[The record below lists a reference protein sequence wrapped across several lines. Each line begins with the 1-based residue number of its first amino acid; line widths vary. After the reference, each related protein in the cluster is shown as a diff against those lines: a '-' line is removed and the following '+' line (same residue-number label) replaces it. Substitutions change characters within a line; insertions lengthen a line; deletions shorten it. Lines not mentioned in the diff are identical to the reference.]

1 MRNLMISMVLCSGLL
16 LAQGPMGGGLGQRA
30 MGGMQGPGMMAQGPG
45 QGQAG
50 LDALK
55 TYLGLTDAQ
64 VEQMRTLR
72 KQHAEDMQPTAA
84 AIRAKAQELRQLM
97 QTANP
102 DPARVGA
109 LTVELK
115 QLRDKAAAARSTL
128 NDQIK
133 AVLTAAQQTKLKD
146 LEAAA
151 KLGQAVRQA
160 IGIGLIEAP
169 EGRGMGAAG
178 MGMGPMAQGM
188 RGRAGVRR

>member
-1 MRNLMISMVLCSGLL
+1 MRNLLISMALCSGLL
-16 LAQGPMGGGLGQRA
+16 LAQGPMGGG
-30 MGGMQGPGMMAQGPG
+30 MGPRSGMRGPGA
-45 QGQAG
+45 AG
-50 LDALK
+50 TAALK

-64 VEQMRTLR
+64 VEQIQTLR
-72 KQHAEDMQPTAA
+72 KQRAEAMQPEAA
-84 AIRAKAQELRQLM
+84 ALRAKAQELRQLM
-97 QTANP
+97 QSANP
-102 DPARVGA
+102 DPAKVGA

-115 QLRDKAAAARSTL
+115 QLRDKAAAARSIL

-133 AVLTAAQQTKLKD
+133 AVLTAAQQAKLKD

-151 KLGQAVRQA
+151 KLGPAVRQA

-169 EGRGMGAAG
+169 EGQGMGSAG